1 MSFWYVFLMMQV
13 IFAVLLACPV
23 VVEASFQNELSA
35 RIGFLFF
42 HYTVAPR
49 PPEKEK
55 TEKQKQKEEEK
66 AKQHAEKHQ
75 LRELFQ
81 KKGLSGFLEILSEAA
96 KLAGTTARNI
106 FRHIVFKRFWLRI
119 AVGGEDA
126 AQTALDYGRVCGV
139 VGTAA
144 GMIFQYAKYQE
155 YHITIVPD
163 FHLQKSLVTLEL
175 KAHIKLFFLLN
186 TLLGAFF
193 KSMKLVKAA
202 AADS

>member
-1 MSFWYVFLMMQV
+1 MNFWYVFLAFQV

-23 VVEASFQNELSA
+23 VVEAGFQDALSA
-35 RIGFLFF
+35 RISFLFF
-42 HYTVAPR
+42 HYTVAPK
-49 PPEKEK
+49 PPEEEK

-81 KKGLSGFLEILSEAA
+81 KKGLSGFLEIFSEAA
-96 KLAGTTARNI
+96 KLAGTTAQRI
-106 FRHIVFKRFWLRI
+106 FRHLVFRRFWLRI

-126 AQTALDYGRVCGV
+126 AETALDYGRVCGV

-144 GMIFQYAKYQE
+144 GMMFQYVKYRN
-155 YHITIVPD
+155 YHIAIVPD
-163 FHLQKSLVTLEL
+163 FQLQKSLVTFEL

-186 TLLGAFF
+186 ALLSAFF
-193 KSMKLVKAA
+193 KSMKLVKE